1 MLDVNILK
9 WENVNAATPLLAWPA
24 QTATSWDC

>member
-1 MLDVNILK
+1 MSNVNILK
-9 WENVNAATPLLAWPA
+9 WENVTAAPPPLAWPA